1 MGVHSFIMQDGKGV
15 ITSTY
20 KQTNTNKVTTSL
32 MRTDKERMNVIEKL
46 IVGDYFERMLDRSF
60 FNHKESVNSS

>member
-1 MGVHSFIMQDGKGV
+1 
-15 ITSTY
+15 
-20 KQTNTNKVTTSL
+20 